1 MLAAPRRSAHPSIH
15 PSRSAAEE
23 AAGRGLS
30 VVVVDPRP
38 NAVWP
43 NNYGVWVDE
52 FEAMGLA
59 DCVDTTW
66 KRAKV
71 QFTEGEE
78 AVCLDRQYGRVDR
91 RRLKKRLL
99 DGCVRSGV
107 LFHAAKARGVSHTDG
122 WRSCLQCDDGSE
134 LFGCA
139 VLDGT
144 GHSRALVEFEGEF
157 DPGYQGAYGVM
168 IEVEKGHPFELDTM
182 FFMDWR
188 DDHLEDDPDML
199 ARNAS
204 LPTFL
209 YTMPFSET
217 RIFVEETSLV
227 ARPAVPFPELKRRL
241 AKRLDKLGVVVKE
254 VIEEEYCL
262 IPMGGVLP
270 RMPQRV
276 LGLGGTGGMVHP
288 ATGFMIARTLGAA
301 PLLVDGLE
309 RELARAR
316 REAAA
321 ALPTG
326 TPREEVLAR
335 VDMGEVTARVW
346 EGVWP
351 AWRLQQ
357 REFFNTGMDI
367 LLRLGIDSTRSFFA
381 AFFKT
386 STYNWQGFLSY
397 RLTLVEL
404 MGFGIEFFAVGDW
417 RMRRFT
423 TVSALPGLVTL
434 IQKLLTSGFSR
445 QVGITEGADNGVR
458 WKRGEGGNFS
468 AEMRNSL
475 ADKEKELPRMTA
487 DERP

>member
-1 MLAAPRRSAHPSIH
+1 M
-15 PSRSAAEE
+15 
-23 AAGRGLS
+23 
-30 VVVVDPRP
+30 VDPRP

-199 ARNAS
+199 A
-204 LPTFL
+204 
-209 YTMPFSET
+209 
-217 RIFVEETSLV
+217 
-227 ARPAVPFPELKRRL
+227 
-241 AKRLDKLGVVVKE
+241 
-254 VIEEEYCL
+254 
-262 IPMGGVLP
+262 
-270 RMPQRV
+270 
-276 LGLGGTGGMVHP
+276 
-288 ATGFMIARTLGAA
+288 
-301 PLLVDGLE
+301 
-309 RELARAR
+309 LARGSSGPQQSSG
-316 REAAA
+316 
-321 ALPTG
+321 PTG
-326 TPREEVLAR
+326 S
-335 VDMGEVTARVW
+335 
-346 EGVWP
+346 
-351 AWRLQQ
+351 RL
-357 REFFNTGMDI
+357 
-367 LLRLGIDSTRSFFA
+367 
-381 AFFKT
+381 
-386 STYNWQGFLSY
+386 
-397 RLTLVEL
+397 
-404 MGFGIEFFAVGDW
+404 
-417 RMRRFT
+417 
-423 TVSALPGLVTL
+423 
-434 IQKLLTSGFSR
+434 
-445 QVGITEGADNGVR
+445 
-458 WKRGEGGNFS
+458 
-468 AEMRNSL
+468 
-475 ADKEKELPRMTA
+475 
-487 DERP
+487 